1 VVVPEIQQI
10 QVVVKQEE
18 AVVTLTPKLGQNL
31 RELLLEAGVSPYR
44 GAFRS
49 LNCQGLGV
57 CGSCR
62 VKVLENGQWW
72 SRRACQ
78 IRCFQSLQIE
88 LE

>member
-1 VVVPEIQQI
+1 VELEKPILVRVNDGERTR
-10 QVVVKQEE
+10 VLSAKVGK
-18 AVVTLTPKLGQNL
+18 NL
-31 RELLLEAGVSPYR
+31 RELLLEGEASPYR
-44 GAFRS
+44 GAFRT

-62 VKVLENGQWW
+62 VKVFENGEWW

-78 IRCFQSLQIE
+78 IRCFQSLEIE